1 MTPGFCAFVQNFI
14 DSRVAG
20 KFAHSGERCKHA
32 LFTHGLSEG
41 WVEHPTLRRPS
52 ATNFGC
58 PGASSSRHSP
68 APRKKSGAAK
78 FFKNL
83 WDMCKNTND
92 VAHQALVMSQDTR
105 IRQNEFFA
113 SKNYP
118 YPPPG
123 PMVNYVMPPLDD
135 EMFQGYS
142 MPLPSSRPSRTRTFA
157 DDEIQEHEDEDEG
170 EDEGQEDEDAGDAES
185 PPPPFV

>member
-1 MTPGFCAFVQNFI
+1 VN
-14 DSRVAG
+14 G

-32 LFTHGLSEG
+32 FFTLGLSEG
-41 WVEHPTLRRPS
+41 WVEHPNLRCPS
-52 ATNFGC
+52 TPSFGS
-58 PGASSSRHSP
+58 PEPSSSRHSP

-92 VAHQALVMSQDTR
+92 VAHQALVISQDTS

-123 PMVNYVMPPLDD
+123 PEFNPVPMVN
-135 EMFQGYS
+135 
-142 MPLPSSRPSRTRTFA
+142 
-157 DDEIQEHEDEDEG
+157 
-170 EDEGQEDEDAGDAES
+170 
-185 PPPPFV
+185 

>member
-1 MTPGFCAFVQNFI
+1 MTLGFCPFIQKFI
-14 DSRVAG
+14 DSRANV
-20 KFAHSGERCKHA
+20 KFAHSGEHTKYA
-32 LFTHGLSEG
+32 LFTLGLSEG
-41 WVEHPTLRRPS
+41 WLEHPRIRHPS
-52 ATNFGC
+52 APTYGSLG
-58 PGASSSRHSP
+58 PSSSHHTP
-68 APRKKSGAAK
+68 APHKKSGAAK

-118 YPPPG
+118 FPPPG
-123 PMVNYVMPPLDD
+123 PELNPVPVVNVMPPLDD

-142 MPLPSSRPSRTRTFA
+142 MAFPSSHPS
-157 DDEIQEHEDEDEG
+157 
-170 EDEGQEDEDAGDAES
+170 
-185 PPPPFV
+185 

>member
-1 MTPGFCAFVQNFI
+1 MTPRFCAFVQKFI

-20 KFAHSGERCKHA
+20 KFAHTGERYKHA
-32 LFTHGLSEG
+32 SFTLGLSEG
-41 WVEHPTLRRPS
+41 WVEHPNIRRPS
-52 ATNFGC
+52 ATSFGS
-58 PGASSSRHSP
+58 PGASSSRHAF
-68 APRKKSGAAK
+68 APRKKSGATK

-113 SKNYP
+113 SKNYT

-123 PMVNYVMPPLDD
+123 PELNPVPMVNYVMPPLDD
-135 EMFQGYS
+135 EMFPQGC
-142 MPLPSSRPSRTRTFA
+142 SRPSQTRTFT
-157 DDEIQEHEDEDEG
+157 DDEIHEDEYKGEDEG
-170 EDEGQEDEDAGDAES
+170 EEEEDAEEAES